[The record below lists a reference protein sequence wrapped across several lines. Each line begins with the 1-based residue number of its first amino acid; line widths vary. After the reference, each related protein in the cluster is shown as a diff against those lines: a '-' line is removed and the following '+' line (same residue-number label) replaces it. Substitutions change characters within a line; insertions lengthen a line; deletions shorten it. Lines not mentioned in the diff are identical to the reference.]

1 MMRKVHYLFERVF
14 LLCIMHYALCM
25 FTACKE
31 QDNTFRLEG
40 KFLNIN
46 QGELYIY
53 SLDRGLTKKDT
64 IRLSDGR
71 FVYEIQLR
79 DSATFFVVFPNYSEI
94 PVIARPGDK
103 VSMQGDASH
112 LRETEVTGT
121 EDNDQLTQFRLK
133 ANDLTPPEVMK
144 SVYTFVKDHPRSPAS
159 MYLLNKFFLLKP
171 DPDYKQALE
180 VVGLMIDADPKN
192 DALYQLRNQ
201 LTALKT
207 VFSDKQLPKFSAV
220 TIDGK
225 KVSEADLK
233 AEVNVVLIWAS
244 WNFDTLTMQ
253 RQLKRQKNQY
263 GSRLA
268 IVGVSLDGS
277 LKDCKDAMKRDSI
290 AWPTVCDGRMW
301 QSPVLNT
308 LGVYD
313 VPSNFIVTSS
323 GKIIASNLGVTDL
336 RNKVDELLKVR
347 APL

>member
-25 FTACKE
+25 FIACEEKE
-31 QDNTFRLEG
+31 DTFRLEG

-46 QGELYIY
+46 QGDLYIY

-64 IRLSDGR
+64 IHLADGR

-79 DSATFFVVFPNYSEI
+79 DSATFSVVFPNYSEI
-94 PVIARPGDK
+94 PVIACPGVK
-103 VSMQGDASH
+103 VSMNGDASH
-112 LRETEVTGT
+112 LRETEVIGT

-133 ANDLTPPEVMK
+133 ANDLTPPEAMK

-159 MYLLNKFFLLKP
+159 RYLVNKYFLLKP
-171 DPDYKQALE
+171 DADYKQALQL
-180 VVGLMIDADPKN
+180 VDLMIHADPKN
-192 DALYQLRNQ
+192 DDLYQLKNQ
-201 LTALKT
+201 LSVLKT
-207 VFSDKQLPKFSAV
+207 VTSDKQLPKFSAV

-225 KVSEADLK
+225 KVSEAELK
-233 AEVNVVLIWAS
+233 SEVNVVLIWAS

-253 RQLKRQKNQY
+253 RQLKRQKNAY

-268 IVGVSLDGS
+268 VVGVSVDGS
-277 LKDCKDAMKRDSI
+277 LKDCKDAMKRDTIS
-290 AWPTVCDGRMW
+290 WPTVCDGRMW
-301 QSPVLNT
+301 QSPVLSA
-308 LGVYD
+308 LGIYD
-313 VPSNFIVTSS
+313 VPSNFIVTST

-347 APL
+347 KP

>member
-1 MMRKVHYLFERVF
+1 MMRKIRYLFDRVF

-25 FTACKE
+25 FTACEEKN
-31 QDNTFRLEG
+31 DTFRLEG
-40 KFLNIN
+40 KFLNFN

-79 DSATFFVVFPNYSEI
+79 DSATFSLVFPNYSEI
-94 PVIARPGDK
+94 PVIAHPGDK
-103 VSMQGDASH
+103 VSVKGDASH

-121 EDNDQLTQFRLK
+121 EDNEQLTQFRLK
-133 ANDLTPPEVMK
+133 ANNMTPPEVMK

-159 MYLLNKFFLLKP
+159 RYLMNKHFLLKP
-171 DPDYKQALE
+171 DPDYKQALQL
-180 VVGLMIDADPKN
+180 VGLMIDADPKN
-192 DALYQLRNQ
+192 DELYQLKNQ
-201 LTALKT
+201 LTVLKD
-207 VFSDKQLPKFSAV
+207 VFSDKKLPKFSAV

-253 RQLKRQKNQY
+253 RQLKKQKNTY
-263 GSRLA
+263 GSRLSV
-268 IVGVSLDGS
+268 VGISLDGS
-277 LKDCKDAMKRDSI
+277 LKECKDAMKRDSI
-290 AWPTVCDGRMW
+290 SWPTVCDGRLW
-301 QSPVLNT
+301 QSPVIQA

-313 VPSNFIVTSS
+313 IPSNFIVTSS
-323 GKIIASNLGVTDL
+323 GKILATNLGVTDL
-336 RNKVDELLKVR
+336 RNKVDELLKVHTQ
-347 APL
+347 